1 MRDPERKA
9 AYAPAQKIGVRVMQ
23 EARTRGVMIR
33 PLGNI
38 VILMPPLSI
47 TDSELSSLLD
57 VVRDAIRIVT

>member
-1 MRDPERKA
+1 
-9 AYAPAQKIGVRVMQ
+9 
-23 EARTRGVMIR
+23 MIR